1 MTVLTSLEEVE
12 NGLVAFGKEQDRYQA
27 LVESENANRR
37 AVELADSRY
46 RSGLVDFLNVLD
58 TEGSLLAVQNEL
70 ARSEQTLGQNLV
82 RLYKALGGGWQ
93 DDSKS
98 NVVSARGG

>member
-1 MTVLTSLEEVE
+1 LTSLEEVE

-58 TEGSLLAVQNEL
+58 TEGSLWPFKTNSREANKRWVKILSVFTR
-70 ARSEQTLGQNLV
+70 RSVEVGRMIANQM
-82 RLYKALGGGWQ
+82 
-93 DDSKS
+93 
-98 NVVSARGG
+98 